1 MAPITKRNEEF
12 QALRKKKRTYINR
25 QKYLLHCQGMVWIY
39 ARHTTIHLA
48 SNEYIIFKHIK
59 FSMRS
64 FFSNGAAPFVLFS
77 FTLCAN
83 LASFQPTQN
92 FVFYMSTVFK
102 FVYHDD
108 LAKTFTYSIH
118 SFISIFRARYSI
130 TIKYGV
136 DLWNDE
142 MTAINL
148 ILLLKITKKKIRNR
162 KIIII
167 NSLSQMTCNE
177 CCYIMYAI

>member
-1 MAPITKRNEEF
+1 MVDLN
-12 QALRKKKRTYINR
+12 LRCNFTSGSNHSYHLQLDKLLIFHGTDNKTERRISSVKKKRTYINR
-25 QKYLLHCQGMVWIY
+25 QKYLPHCQGMVWIY

-118 SFISIFRARYSI
+118 SFISIFRTRYSI

-148 ILLLKITKKKIRNR
+148 ILLLKITKK
-162 KIIII
+162 
-167 NSLSQMTCNE
+167 
-177 CCYIMYAI
+177 